1 MIWKPIKGYE
11 GLYEVSNTGL
21 VRSCINNIS
30 RRKRILKHHIK
41 NGYLAINLYDKKC
54 KHYYIHR
61 LVAEHFID
69 NPLNLKYVNHID
81 CDKHN
86 NKVENL
92 EWCTQKQNIEHS
104 ILNGLQHRR
113 FKTIV
118 DGVEYETMKDA
129 SKKAFYKNY
138 NIVSLLHYKLGN
150 EFTYNGKQVKVVM

>member
-1 MIWKPIKGYE
+1 MVWKPIKGYD
-11 GLYEVSNTGL
+11 GLYEVSDTGL
-21 VRSCINNIS
+21 VRNTSH
-30 RRKRILKHHIK
+30 KAILKPHIK

-81 CDKHN
+81 CNKHN
-86 NKVENL
+86 NKVKNL

-118 DGVEYETMKDA
+118 DGVEYPSMVKA
-129 SKKAFYKNY
+129 SMVLFNNNFIIKELRYKF
-138 NIVSLLHYKLGN
+138 GN
-150 EFTYNGKQVKVVM
+150 QFVYQNKKVVIINE